1 MKLLKKI
8 LKIFILLVLL
18 VSSFLVG
25 YYFLVTKGIAL
36 SPEKLTI
43 NENTAQIYDNDDK
56 KVANASTLVAQE
68 ITPIANIP
76 NHTKQAFIDTED
88 RRFFEHNGFNAKRM
102 VKALFNNL
110 TSGSFKEGASTI
122 SQQLIKNTHLSHQ
135 KTIKRKLQE
144 VKLTYQL
151 EKNYSKEDILEKYL
165 NTIYF
170 GHSCFG
176 ITSAAK
182 FYFDKSPSELTVS
195 ESAILA
201 GLVKSPNNYSP
212 FKHPEKCERRRNIVL
227 NGMKEMRH
235 LSDNEVKKAK
245 SEPLPTAPSQDKG
258 NKHYISAV
266 FDELESISEDFN
278 FSVGGKISIY
288 TYLNEDLQ
296 DFLEKQ
302 SNNVD
307 CDCVISILDNVT
319 HGISAYY
326 KTAKINARSPAS
338 LIKPLAV
345 YAPAIEE
352 NLVCPATPLL
362 DEKVNFSGYE
372 PKNFDGKYYGYISAR
387 QALSKSLN
395 IPAVK
400 LLNTLGVQKSAQ
412 YLEKLSLSITNEDK
426 NLALALGG
434 MQNGFTLNQLVGA
447 YSTFAC
453 NGEYAPSSFIK
464 SILIDGEVVYSRT
477 ITKKKVFSDST
488 SYLITDMLR
497 TAAKDG
503 TAKKLRALPFDIAAK
518 TGTNGVDGKNLDA
531 YALSYTTANTV
542 GVWLGNASNSPIEY
556 TGGGKPCD
564 ILYKINERLNEID
577 YFKENITLF
586 PQPDTVKK
594 VNLDRIEY
602 ENSKRLLLA
611 DNLAPPEFVFQELFQ
626 EELVPTNKATHFSNP
641 TLPTPQIQLKNDVVS
656 IVFDKNTPNFY
667 KIAVK
672 KYYVSHNT
680 YVTHS
685 TLYKGGVIGHL
696 TDKLEDNKV
705 YVYSI
710 TPYYKDIAGKTIY
723 LPSISLSGEK
733 SPITPDS
740 PPDIIKKDWWN
751 Y

>member
-1 MKLLKKI
+1 MKLLKKL
-8 LKIFILLVLL
+8 LKILILLVLL
-18 VSSFLVG
+18 ATFFFIG
-25 YYFLVTKGIAL
+25 YYSLVTKGISL

-43 NENTAQIYDNDDK
+43 NENTAQIYDNEDK

-68 ITPIANIP
+68 ITSISSIP
-76 NHTKQAFIDTED
+76 NHTKLAFIDTED
-88 RRFFEHNGFNAKRM
+88 RRFFQHKGFNAKRIAR
-102 VKALFNNL
+102 ALLNNL
-110 TSGSFKEGASTI
+110 SSGSFKEGASTI
-122 SQQLIKNTHLSHQ
+122 SQQLIKNTHLSQQ

-151 EKNYSKEDILEKYL
+151 EKNYSKDDILEKYL

-182 FYFDKSPSELTVS
+182 FYFDKSPSELTIS

-227 NGMKEMRH
+227 NGMKEMKH
-235 LSDNEVKKAK
+235 LSDAEFKQAK
-245 SEPLPTAPSQDKG
+245 SEPLPTAPSQDKD

-266 FDELESISEDFN
+266 FDELEGLSEEYN
-278 FSVGGKISIY
+278 FSVGGKISVY

-302 SNNVD
+302 TSDVD
-307 CDCVISILDNVT
+307 CDCLISVLDNVT

-326 KTAKINARSPAS
+326 KTAKITTRPPAS

-352 NLVCPATPLL
+352 NLLCPATLLL
-362 DEKVNFSGYE
+362 DEKISFSGYE

-400 LLNTLGVQKSAQ
+400 LLNTLGLQKSAH
-412 YLEKLSLSITNEDK
+412 YLEKLSLPITNDDK

-453 NGEYAPSSFIK
+453 DGEYTSPTFIK
-464 SILIDGEVVYSRT
+464 SISIDGETVYSRNLS
-477 ITKKKVFSDST
+477 KERVFSDST

-497 TAAKDG
+497 TAVKDG

-518 TGTNGVDGKNLDA
+518 TGTNGVDGKILDA
-531 YALSYTTANTV
+531 YALSYTTANTI
-542 GVWLGNASNSPIEY
+542 GVWLGNASNAPIEY

-564 ILYKINERLNEID
+564 ILYKINERINEID
-577 YFKENITLF
+577 YFKQNITSF
-586 PQPDTVKK
+586 VRPDSVKN

-602 ENSKRLLLA
+602 ENSKRLLLSDEA
-611 DNLAPPEFVFQELFQ
+611 APQEFVFQELFQ
-626 EELVPTNKATHFSNP
+626 EQLIPTIKATHFSNP
-641 TLPTPQIQLKNDVVS
+641 SIPTPEIQLKNGVVS
-656 IVFDKNTPNFY
+656 IIFDKNAPNFY
-667 KIAVK
+667 KITVK

-685 TLYKGGVIGHL
+685 TLYEGEILERL
-696 TDKLEDNKV
+696 TDNLDDNKV
-705 YVYSI
+705 YIYSI
-710 TPYYKDIAGKTIY
+710 TPYYKDIVGKTIY